1 MISLRYHVVT
11 LVAVFLAVALG
22 MLIGSAILQP
32 RLVDQL
38 KKQTQTQIAEIHQLE
53 ADKTS
58 LQNDLGQMSAFTDS
72 AMAWLTQ
79 GRLASTRIV
88 MIAQEGVPDVVVG
101 EAQRALASAGA
112 TVVATLS
119 ARSKLASQD
128 PADRRQLADILG
140 RPDAGAAD
148 LLRSAVSAIAARL
161 AGPERRFP
169 AANDVL
175 HGLLS
180 AGFLTPLGSQVTDA
194 TLGQIGGSAEA
205 VVVLAGAEGDRSP
218 MSPDAFSVPLVTAL
232 DRLGVPVAA
241 GQSSGTSERFAT
253 ILRQDVGDRVVT
265 VDDLDVTIGGAA
277 LVLGLQQLMIEGRGG
292 AYGTGDGAVLL
303 PTPP

>member
-32 RLVDQL
+32 RLVDEL
-38 KKQTQTQIAEIHQLE
+38 RNRTEIAVKDAAKLRAEVDDL
-53 ADKTS
+53 
-58 LQNDLGQMSAFTDS
+58 NGRLGQVDAFTDA
-72 AMAWLTQ
+72 AMPWLTQ
-79 GRLASTRIV
+79 GRLSSTRVV
-88 MIAQEGVPDVVVG
+88 MIAQEGVPDPVVG

-112 TVVATLS
+112 SVVATLS
-119 ARSKLASQD
+119 ARSKLSSQD

-140 RPDAGAAD
+140 RPDVGAAD
-148 LLRSAVSAIAARL
+148 LVRSAVSAIAARL
-161 AGPERRFP
+161 AGPERRVP
-169 AANDVL
+169 ASNDVL

-194 TLGQIGGSAEA
+194 TLGQIGGPAEA
-205 VVVLAGAEGDRSP
+205 VVVLAGAESDRPP
-218 MSPDAFSVPLVTAL
+218 MSPDAFSVPLVSAL
-232 DRLGVPVAA
+232 ERLGVPVAA
-241 GQSSGTSERFAT
+241 GQSSATVERFAT
-253 ILRQDVGDRVVT
+253 ILRQEAGDRIVT